1 MKTKIKIKSI
11 FGDVLFEHEKENN
24 TIKDTLE
31 EAVKIGANLVGANL
45 DGANL
50 DGANLV
56 GAYLRGAYLIGA
68 NLRGAYL
75 DGANLDGANL
85 RGANLD
91 GANLVGANLVGA
103 NLVGANLVGAYLRGA
118 NLRGAYL
125 IGANLVGANLRGA
138 NLRGANLVDWGKI
151 QSVGDILVIGNIGSR
166 NGTTTIFHTDKGIF
180 VQCGCFKGSLDEFIA
195 KVKETHN
202 GNKYERDYLA
212 MVEFV
217 KVKFNSHE
225 G

>member
-11 FGDVLFEHEKENN
+11 FGNVLFEHEKENN

-45 DGANL
+45 DGA
-50 DGANLV
+50 
-56 GAYLRGAYLIGA
+56 Y
-68 NLRGAYL
+68 
-75 DGANLDGANL
+75 
-85 RGANLD
+85 
-91 GANLVGANLVGA
+91 
-103 NLVGANLVGAYLRGA
+103 
-118 NLRGAYL
+118 
-125 IGANLVGANLRGA
+125 
-138 NLRGANLVDWGKI
+138 LRGANLVDWGKI

-195 KVKETHN
+195 KVKETHE
-202 GNKYERDYLA
+202 GNKHEKDYLA
-212 MVEFV
+212 IVEFA

>member
-11 FGDVLFEHEKENN
+11 FGNVLFEHEKENN

-31 EAVKIGANLVGANL
+31 EAVKIGANL
-45 DGANL
+45 
-50 DGANLV
+50 
-56 GAYLRGAYLIGA
+56 RGAY
-68 NLRGAYL
+68 
-75 DGANLDGANL
+75 
-85 RGANLD
+85 LD
-91 GANLVGANLVGA
+91 GANLVGANLRGAYLRGAYLVGAYLRGA

-125 IGANLVGANLRGA
+125 RGANLV
-138 NLRGANLVDWGKI
+138 GANLVDWGKI

>member
-1 MKTKIKIKSI
+1 MKTKIEIKSI

-24 TIKDTLE
+24 TLKDTLE
-31 EAVKIGANLVGANL
+31 EAVKIGANLG
-45 DGANL
+45 
-50 DGANLV
+50 GANLV
-56 GAYLRGAYLIGA
+56 CA
-68 NLRGAYL
+68 NLG
-75 DGANLDGANL
+75 
-85 RGANLD
+85 
-91 GANLVGANLVGA
+91 GANLVCANLGDAYLGGANLGGA
-103 NLVGANLVGAYLRGA
+103 NLGGANLGGAYLGDANLGGA
-118 NLRGAYL
+118 NLG
-125 IGANLVGANLRGA
+125 GANLGDANIG
-138 NLRGANLVDWGKI
+138 VWGKI
-151 QSVGDILVIGNIGSR
+151 QSVEDLLVVGNIGSR
-166 NGTTTIFHTDKGIF
+166 KDSTTIYKTDKGIF